1 MKLCAFASRVTKELL
16 RDPLTF
22 AFGLA
27 FPLLL
32 LGLMTLIQSSVPVP
46 LFELTSLTPGI
57 SVFGLSFFTLFSGSL
72 LAKDRES
79 ALLARLSTTPMTT
92 ADFLL
97 GYTLPLLP
105 MASMQ
110 GCVCYLA
117 ALLLGLQPTLRLI
130 PVILSLIPI
139 ALLYTSIGL
148 IFGAILSVTQLGF
161 ICGGLFINL
170 SAWVSGAWLDLD
182 WMGRGFQCVA
192 NLLPFAHIVR
202 LERGILSGEALNSL
216 LPHMLWIVGYTLLTG
231 VLAIGL
237 FQRRVRRPS

>member
-1 MKLCAFASRVTKELL
+1 MKLCAFAGRVAKEIL

-32 LGLMTLIQSSVPVP
+32 IGLMTLIQSSVPVP

-57 SVFGLSFFTLFSGSL
+57 SVFSLSFLTLFSARL

-97 GYTLPLLP
+97 GYTLPILP
-105 MASMQ
+105 MAAIQ

-117 ALLLGLQPTLRLI
+117 SLLLGLRPTLRLI

-139 ALLYTSIGL
+139 SLLYTSIGL
-148 IFGAILSVTQLGF
+148 IFGAILSVKQLGF
-161 ICGGLFINL
+161 ICGGLFVNL
-170 SAWVSGAWLDLD
+170 SAWVSGAWMELDL
-182 WMGRGFQCVA
+182 MGRGFRLVA

-202 LERGILSGEALNSL
+202 LERGILSGEALGSL
-216 LPHMLWIVGYTLLTG
+216 LPDMFWVVGYTLPAG
-231 VLAIGL
+231 ALAIVL
-237 FQRRVRRPS
+237 FLRRVRRPS